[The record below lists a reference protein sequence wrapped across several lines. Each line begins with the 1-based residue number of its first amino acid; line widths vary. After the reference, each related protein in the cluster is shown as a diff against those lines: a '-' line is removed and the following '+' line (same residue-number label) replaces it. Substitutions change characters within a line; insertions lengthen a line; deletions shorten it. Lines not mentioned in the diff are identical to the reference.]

1 MSAIQ
6 IDIGEQTEF
15 SKTVTDADISLFAA
29 ISGDF
34 DPIHVNEEYAKTT
47 PFGRRIAHGIFVMGL
62 LSAAESEMS
71 RKIAE
76 RDGAH
81 KPVSLGYD
89 RVRFIKPVFVGD
101 TLTARYTIDMI
112 DVERMRSVG
121 KCEIF
126 NQTGELCLAGEHIM
140 KWVET

>member
-1 MSAIQ
+1 MSKMQ
-6 IDIGEQTEF
+6 VEVGETTEF
-15 SKTVTDADISLFAA
+15 SKTVTDADIALFSA

-34 DPIHVNEEYAKTT
+34 DPIHVDEEYARKT

-71 RKIAE
+71 RRIVSRGVDA
-76 RDGAH
+76 

-101 TLTARYTIDMI
+101 TLSARYSILSVDG
-112 DVERMRSVG
+112 ERMRATG

-126 NQTGELCLAGEHIM
+126 NQDGELCLAGEHIM
-140 KWVET
+140 KWVES